1 MFKLL
6 KVDLQKSKFRGQD
19 KFIYCP
25 IPKSLVA
32 LTIQIC
38 YAFYVMDLKAD
49 YRDVM
54 VDENSI
60 YRPVK
65 TVDWT

>member
-1 MFKLL
+1 MLKLL

-19 KFIYCP
+19 RFIYCP
-25 IPKSLVA
+25 IPYSLVA
-32 LTIQIC
+32 LTIHIC

-49 YRDVM
+49 YRDIM
-54 VDENSI
+54 VDKYVI
-60 YRPVK
+60 YMPVK